1 MQVHL
6 QTNQLPAFRH
16 AVITIGTFDGVHKGH
31 QLIIDQMKK
40 EAASIHGETVIIT
53 FHPHPRNIIAGKSGK
68 LFLLT
73 TMEERIQLLEAAG
86 IDHLVI
92 VPFTSV
98 FAEQNAY
105 AYIRDFLVKL
115 FKPHTIIIG
124 YDHKFGKN
132 RQGDYHL
139 LEKMAAANRYIV
151 KEIDEQVIQ
160 EVTISSTRIREA
172 LQTGDIQSANAFL
185 GYPYFFEG
193 EVVHG
198 DKRGR
203 TIGFPTANL
212 RLKHTDKLLPGD
224 GVYAVKVS
232 IDVEQTGIL
241 KLNGMM
247 NIGYRPTV
255 DGLNHVTEINL
266 FDFNDDIYG
275 KKMIVSLIQRI
286 RGEQKFSGIETLK
299 NQLKNDKLTALS
311 LLK

>member
-1 MQVHL
+1 MQIHR
-6 QTNQLPAFRH
+6 QTDHLPAFHH
-16 AVITIGTFDGVHKGH
+16 AVLTIGTFDGVHKGH
-31 QLIIDQMKK
+31 QLIIDQMKR
-40 EAASIHGETVIIT
+40 EAASINGETVIIT
-53 FHPHPRNIIAGKSGK
+53 FHPHPRNIIGGKAGK

-73 TMEERIQLLEAAG
+73 TLEERISLLESAG

-92 VPFTSV
+92 VPFTST
-98 FAEQNAY
+98 FAEQDAN

-132 RQGDYHL
+132 REGDYHL
-139 LEKMAAANRYIV
+139 LEKMAASNRYIV
-151 KEIDEQVIQ
+151 KEIDEQIIR

-172 LQTGDIQSANAFL
+172 LQRGDIDSANAFL

-212 RLKHTDKLLPGD
+212 RLLNTEKLLPGD
-224 GVYAVKVS
+224 GVYAVSVS
-232 IDVEQTGIL
+232 IDVEESGIL
-241 KLNGMM
+241 KLKGMM
-247 NIGYRPTV
+247 NIGFRPTV

-266 FDFNDDIYG
+266 FDFNADIYG

-286 RGEQKFSGIETLK
+286 RGEQKFPDIDALK
-299 NQLKNDKLTALS
+299 NQLNNDKLTALS
-311 LLK
+311 VLK